1 MVCDRKIRTCRGG
14 NMNLRMANIDDLPQ
28 LKAVY
33 EKIIDNMNKDNIQ
46 IWDEIYPCEFFY
58 DDIENKR
65 LYVLE
70 ENNEIVSAYA
80 LCDSNSGA
88 KYVKW
93 ANKHDKALYIDRLG
107 VNVNYS
113 RKGIGSVMLNK
124 AIDLARDKGAKYL
137 RLFVVDINKPAINLY
152 IKNGFK
158 KVDGI
163 YDEIID
169 DDFVLHEFGFEIETS
184 I

>member
-1 MVCDRKIRTCRGG
+1 
-14 NMNLRMANIDDLPQ
+14 MNLRMANIDDLPQ

-33 EKIIDNMNKDNIQ
+33 GKIIDNMNKDNIH
-46 IWDEIYPCEFFY
+46 IWDEVYPCEFFY
-58 DDIENKR
+58 NDIENNR

-70 ENNEIVSAYA
+70 ENNEIVSAFA
-80 LCDSNSGA
+80 LCNSNAGA
-88 KYVKW
+88 EYVKW
-93 ANKHDKALYIDRLG
+93 ENKYDKALYIDRLG

-124 AIDLARDKGAKYL
+124 AIVLARDKGAKYL
-137 RLFVVDINKPAINLY
+137 RLFVVDVNKPAINLY

-158 KVDGI
+158 MVDGI

-169 DDFVLHEFGFEIETS
+169 YDLVLHEFGFEIETS

>member
-1 MVCDRKIRTCRGG
+1 
-14 NMNLRMANIDDLPQ
+14 MNLRMANIADLPQ

-33 EKIIDNMNKDNIQ
+33 GKIIDNMNKDNIH
-46 IWDEIYPCEFFY
+46 IWDEVYPCEFFCN
-58 DDIENKR
+58 DIENNR

-70 ENNEIVSAYA
+70 ENNEIISAFA
-80 LCDSNSGA
+80 LCNSNAGEE
-88 KYVKW
+88 YVKW
-93 ANKHDKALYIDRLG
+93 KNKYDKALYIDRLG

-124 AIDLARDKGAKYL
+124 AIVIARDNGAKYL
-137 RLFVVDINKPAINLY
+137 RLFVVDVNKPAINLY

-158 KVDGI
+158 RVAGI

-169 DDFVLHEFGFEIETS
+169 DDLVLHEFGFEIETS

>member
-1 MVCDRKIRTCRGG
+1 
-14 NMNLRMANIDDLPQ
+14 MNLRMANIDDLPQ
-28 LKAVY
+28 LKVVY
-33 EKIIDNMNKDNIQ
+33 KKIIDKMNEENIK
-46 IWDEIYPCEFFY
+46 IWDDIYPCEFFL
-58 DDIENKR
+58 DDIESNR

-70 ENNEIVSAYA
+70 ENNEIVSAFA
-80 LCDSNSGA
+80 LGNSNAGSE
-88 KYVKW
+88 YVKW
-93 ANKHDKALYIDRLG
+93 ENNHDKALYIDRFG

-124 AIDLARDKGAKYL
+124 AIALSKDKGGKYL

-158 KVDGI
+158 RVEGI

-169 DDFVLHEFGFEIETS
+169 DDFVLHEVGFEIEM
-184 I
+184 